1 MVWIDTSLRRIL
13 CSEEVK
19 RAWGLLQESG
29 KALAAQHWLYN
40 LDLCPATNP
49 SHDLHRMFCHFFI
62 VDCDGV
68 RVLFELDDR
77 FGAERLADAFDDFFH
92 FRLRSLLVASSS
104 VLIVPCSKASS
115 GMMFSLVPECTTP

>member
-29 KALAAQHWLYN
+29 KVLAAQHWLYH
-40 LDLCPATNP
+40 LDLCPATNL
-49 SHDLHRMFCHFFI
+49 SHDLHRLFCHLFI
-62 VDCDGV
+62 VDCDWV

-77 FGAERLADAFDDFFH
+77 FGTERLADAFDDFFH
-92 FRLRSLLVASSS
+92 FRLRSLPSNLVERPYRALQHGFVRYD
-104 VLIVPCSKASS
+104 VLLGP
-115 GMMFSLVPECTTP
+115 